1 MHFPHDSIRGTVR
14 VDREQKPAPEHG
26 SEVQMKIEELLRDDE
41 RTILDEAVRTTTLL
55 SHYRRDGEEATRRR
69 VQALHRA
76 VARAVS
82 VRDLDDLLAH
92 AKRIG
97 RERFHAGFEQAEV
110 EAAFATLEEAI
121 ERRALSRMTKDEL
134 AWGLGLVATALGHAR
149 AEVGRTFA
157 ALAHASR
164 PGAVDLTSVFRR
176 TDPGGCSFDELV
188 YPV

>member
-1 MHFPHDSIRGTVR
+1 
-14 VDREQKPAPEHG
+14 
-26 SEVQMKIEELLRDDE
+26 MKIEELLRDDE

-69 VQALHRA
+69 VQALYRA

-82 VRDLDDLLAH
+82 ARDLDELVAH
-92 AKRIG
+92 AGRIG
-97 RERFHAGFEQAEV
+97 RERFQGGFEQAEV

-121 ERRALSRMTKDEL
+121 ERRALSRMPREEL
-134 AWGLGLVATALGHAR
+134 AWGLGLVATALAHAR
-149 AEVGRTFA
+149 TELGRTFA
-157 ALAHASR
+157 TLAHASR

-176 TDPGGCSFDELV
+176 SDVGGCSVEELV

>member
-1 MHFPHDSIRGTVR
+1 
-14 VDREQKPAPEHG
+14 
-26 SEVQMKIEELLRDDE
+26 MKIEELLRDDE

-69 VQALHRA
+69 VQALYRA

-82 VRDLDDLLAH
+82 ARDLDELVAH
-92 AKRIG
+92 AGRIA
-97 RERFHAGFEQAEV
+97 RERFQGGFEQAEV

-121 ERRALSRMTKDEL
+121 ERHALSRMPREEL
-134 AWGLGLVATALGHAR
+134 AWGLGLVATALAHAR
-149 AEVGRTFA
+149 TELGRTFA
-157 ALAHASR
+157 TLAHASR

-176 TDPGGCSFDELV
+176 SDVGGCSVEELV

>member
-1 MHFPHDSIRGTVR
+1 
-14 VDREQKPAPEHG
+14 
-26 SEVQMKIEELLRDDE
+26 MKIEELLRDDE
-41 RTILDEAVRTTTLL
+41 RAILDEAVRTTTLL

-69 VQALHRA
+69 VQALYRA

-82 VRDLDDLLAH
+82 ACDLDDLLAH
-92 AKRIG
+92 AGRIA
-97 RERFHAGFEQAEV
+97 RERFQGGFEQAEV

-121 ERRALSRMTKDEL
+121 ERHALSRMPREEL

-149 AEVGRTFA
+149 AELGRTFA

-176 TDPGGCSFDELV
+176 SDAGGRSVEELV
-188 YPV
+188 FPV